1 MVGRLAGSLIKRA
14 ALPQSAGG
22 WLWELGPEVLFAGMA
37 AASLPEGTPVT
48 DRLLMAGEDLL
59 LGAGGSIGG
68 RLGGAAVGSRF
79 ANRKSTQAM
88 TSAIEQGALAGGMI
102 GGMGVPMFAPRPF
115 ADGMRRKAEE
125 QMGAEQAA
133 REQAIYQEGL
143 LASQIAN
150 SPRVIGTDQ
159 LLMQVY
165 GNG

>member
-1 MVGRLAGSLIKRA
+1 MAVGRLAGALIKRA

-37 AASLPEGTPVT
+37 AASLPEGTPIT
-48 DRLLMAGEDLL
+48 DRLMMAGEDGL

-68 RLGGAAVGSRF
+68 RLAGAAIGSRF
-79 ANRKSTQAM
+79 GRGSRAALA
-88 TSAIEQGALAGGMI
+88 SAIDQGALAGGMI

-115 ADGMRRKAEE
+115 ADSLRRKAEE

-133 REQAIYQEGL
+133 REQAIYEQGML
-143 LASQIAN
+143 SSQIAH

-159 LLMQVY
+159 LLMQLY

>member
-68 RLGGAAVGSRF
+68 RLGGAAIAGKINGGSMRGM
-79 ANRKSTQAM
+79 ANAM
-88 TSAIEQGALAGGMI
+88 DQGALAGGMI